1 MDASECLPTFGV
13 DDKFIGI
20 IAGGDAAIRKAKE
33 FAEDSKEQGWLDLK
47 SHNVNLNDLVIGIS
61 ASGSTPYV
69 VSALKKCKKNGIT
82 TGSISCNLN
91 AKISKYSDFP
101 IETLVGPEY
110 ITGSSRMKAGT
121 AQKMILNMISTS
133 VMIKLGKVLDNKM
146 VDMRLYNEKLK
157 NRAIRILKSVLKIS
171 EKNAKN
177 LMKNSD
183 SVRDAINK
191 YNSK

>member
-1 MDASECLPTFGV
+1 
-13 DDKFIGI
+13 
-20 IAGGDAAIRKAKE
+20 
-33 FAEDSKEQGWLDLK
+33 
-47 SHNVNLNDLVIGIS
+47 
-61 ASGSTPYV
+61 
-69 VSALKKCKKNGIT
+69 
-82 TGSISCNLN
+82 
-91 AKISKYSDFP
+91 
-101 IETLVGPEY
+101 
-110 ITGSSRMKAGT
+110 MKAGT

-133 VMIKLGKVLDNKM
+133 VMIKLGKVLDNNM
-146 VDMRLYNEKLK
+146 VDMRLSNEKLK